1 MINKYRNDKSNSMFS
16 TGSKDKG
23 VKKVK
28 VYTKAEIAELNKK
41 LNNGG

>member
-1 MINKYRNDKSNSMFS
+1 MFS
-16 TGSKDKG
+16 TGTKDKG
-23 VKKVK
+23 AKKVK